1 MRKVIGIGETVLDII
16 FKGGKPIEAV
26 PGGSSFNA
34 VISLGRAGVNAS
46 FISEAG
52 NDRIG
57 EYVIQFLRDNGVNA
71 DNVSIFPESKSP
83 LSLAFLDENNNADYI
98 FYKDHPHD
106 QLEFATP
113 EINPGDIVLF
123 GSFFALNPVV
133 RPQVAGFLEYAKEHG
148 AILYYDINFRA
159 SHQNEIMKITPN
171 LIENLEMADFVR
183 GNPEES
189 FPPDVVAGI
198 HMHRRIDVLTDN
210 LPEVREAREWFRN
223 ETRRVAPI
231 TLDVMWDHF
240 LSRHWSQ
247 LSPDFP
253 LQEFVC
259 YAREQVMTIL
269 PDSPPRF
276 INLNNYLWSEQWLVR
291 YRDMDFIQNVL
302 NGMASRRPRLDALR
316 DSWYDLNAHYAAL
329 ETRFWQ
335 FYPRMM
341 AQASRKA
348 L

>member
-1 MRKVIGIGETVLDII
+1 MSRVTSSQRR
-16 FKGGKPIEAV
+16 
-26 PGGSSFNA
+26 GSLKDEVYMNFLAHLHLAHLAES
-34 VISLGRAGVNAS
+34 SLS
-46 FISEAG
+46 G
-52 NDRIG
+52 N
-57 EYVIQFLRDNGVNA
+57 L
-71 DNVSIFPESKSP
+71 
-83 LSLAFLDENNNADYI
+83 L
-98 FYKDHPHD
+98 
-106 QLEFATP
+106 
-113 EINPGDIVLF
+113 
-123 GSFFALNPVV
+123 
-133 RPQVAGFLEYAKEHG
+133 
-148 AILYYDINFRA
+148 
-159 SHQNEIMKITPN
+159 
-171 LIENLEMADFVR
+171 ADFVR

-253 LQEFVC
+253 LQEFTC

-291 YRDMDFIQNVL
+291 YRDMDFIQSVL

-316 DSWYDLNAHYAAL
+316 NSLV
-329 ETRFWQ
+329 RFRR
-335 FYPRMM
+335 PLRC
-341 AQASRKA
+341 SRNPLLA
-348 L
+348 VLSADDGAGVTQGVIRR

>member
-1 MRKVIGIGETVLDII
+1 MNFLAHLHLAHLAE
-16 FKGGKPIEAV
+16 
-26 PGGSSFNA
+26 SSL
-34 VISLGRAGVNAS
+34 S
-46 FISEAG
+46 G
-52 NDRIG
+52 N
-57 EYVIQFLRDNGVNA
+57 L
-71 DNVSIFPESKSP
+71 
-83 LSLAFLDENNNADYI
+83 L
-98 FYKDHPHD
+98 
-106 QLEFATP
+106 
-113 EINPGDIVLF
+113 
-123 GSFFALNPVV
+123 
-133 RPQVAGFLEYAKEHG
+133 
-148 AILYYDINFRA
+148 
-159 SHQNEIMKITPN
+159 
-171 LIENLEMADFVR
+171 ADFVR

-253 LQEFVC
+253 LQEFTC

-291 YRDMDFIQNVL
+291 YRDMDFIQSVL

-316 DSWYDLNAHYAAL
+316 DADREYQTF
-329 ETRFWQ
+329 TRLADGVKGKVSF
-335 FYPRMM
+335 FIESDPV
-341 AQASRKA
+341 KNED
-348 L
+348 